1 MRHRPQP
8 AIGSRQSAAG
18 FAASLIVLASGCVS
32 SSQPVPRE
40 WMSVPEAASIG
51 SMTLSDDGKVTP
63 RSEPTLPRLSDGPIR
78 VLSGAT
84 GSTLLNREIVLADK
98 LGAIDSLDL
107 SESRGEVAFSA
118 KRESGFDIALIS
130 TDGGAVHWMPN
141 DPADEVAVQ
150 WAPRGN
156 KISYVIRAS
165 GGDVVR
171 TLHIPT
177 SYQFAVPFAGATIH
191 ALAWDSQAEHYAVAY
206 STVDASDHVEVVK
219 YDGDQRRIAIR
230 PERTLDVE
238 VVSFA
243 PGTILLRPRDLR
255 YDEKLPL
262 VVWVADDF
270 AWSDARAALLTN
282 ARVAVVVTRSWPNE
296 DLWRAAAGT
305 AWLDPSRRFIVGGEA
320 IVGRRPP
327 ERSTVWIAADPALE
341 PGHYRR
347 QGNIV
352 AVAPAV
358 VQSFAAGYIAAQVKR
373 TTPTNGSS
381 R

>member
-1 MRHRPQP
+1 MWRW
-8 AIGSRQSAAG
+8 AVVAAV
-18 FAASLIVLASGCVS
+18 LILLATGCVS
-32 SSQPVPRE
+32 SVQPVPRE
-40 WMSVPEAASIG
+40 WLSVPQAARIG
-51 SMTLSDDGKVTP
+51 SVTLADDGQVTP
-63 RSEPTLPRLSDGPIR
+63 SSLPTLPRLSDGPIR

-84 GSTLLNREIVLADK
+84 GTSLLNGGTVLAEN

-118 KRESGFDIALIS
+118 KRENGYDIALIS

-177 SYQFAVPFAGATIH
+177 SFQFALPFPGATIQS
-191 ALAWDSQAEHYAVAY
+191 LAWDPRAEHFAVSY
-206 STVDASDHVEVVK
+206 STADGSDRVEVLK
-219 YDGDQRRIAIR
+219 YDGAERRMAVR
-230 PERTLDVE
+230 PERQLDVE
-238 VVSFA
+238 VVPFA
-243 PGTILLRPRDLR
+243 SGAILLRPRDLLYTER
-255 YDEKLPL
+255 LPL
-262 VVWVADDF
+262 VVWVADDL

-282 ARVAVVVTRSWPNE
+282 ARVAVVVTGRWPE
-296 DLWRAAAGT
+296 DLWRAVAAT
-305 AWLDPSRRFIVGGEA
+305 SWLDSSRAFV
-320 IVGRRPP
+320 VDGRLTVSDRQPASPP
-327 ERSTVWIAADPALE
+327 TVVIAADPALE
-341 PGHYRR
+341 AGHYRR
-347 QGNIV
+347 QGNLV